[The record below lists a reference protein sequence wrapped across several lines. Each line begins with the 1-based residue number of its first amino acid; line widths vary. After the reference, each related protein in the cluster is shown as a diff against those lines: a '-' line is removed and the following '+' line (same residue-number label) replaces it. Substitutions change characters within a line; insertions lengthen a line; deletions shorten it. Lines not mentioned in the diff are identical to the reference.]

1 MSSRRRV
8 DYGVDAPGAV
18 RALALVAGAGV
29 VLAVAGVVF
38 VLRWLFWVGLATF
51 AYFTLLTGLHLWCSK
66 VGKLRERGRLL
77 DAVRLEGDET
87 VLDVGCGRGL
97 LLVEAARRL
106 PNGRAVGIDIWSP
119 VDQSRNEPAAPVENA
134 RLEDVGAV
142 AVSTADARDLP
153 FADRSIDAVVVRDPQ
168 HQERGRSPTCRTGD
182 RPRGAAGRADRRA
195 RSRSHRRVRD
205 PAARCGVDRRHALAA
220 HLAGLPAVA
229 LRGRHQSLTRARR
242 PRGRSNGGRA
252 ACRRGRRRRSE
263 R

>member
-51 AYFTLLTGLHLWCSK
+51 AYFTLLTGLHLWYSK

-153 FADRSIDAVVVRDPQ
+153 FADRSIDAVVSQ
-168 HQERGRSPTCRTGD
+168 FAIHNIRS
-182 RPRGAAGRADRRA
+182 
-195 RSRSHRRVRD
+195 
-205 PAARCGVDRRHALAA
+205 VD
-220 HLAGLPAVA
+220 
-229 LRGRHQSLTRARR
+229 
-242 PRGRSNGGRA
+242 
-252 ACRRGRRRRSE
+252 GRRRAVQEIDRVVRPGGQIVVLDLARTDEYATQLRDAGWIDVTRS
-263 R
+263 RRTWRVFPPSRCVVGTKA